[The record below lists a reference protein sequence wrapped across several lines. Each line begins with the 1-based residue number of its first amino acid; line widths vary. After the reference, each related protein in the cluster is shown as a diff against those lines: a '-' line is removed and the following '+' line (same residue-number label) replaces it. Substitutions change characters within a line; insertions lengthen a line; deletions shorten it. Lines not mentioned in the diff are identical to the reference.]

1 MARGAG
7 VLPIKKKSAGKKES
21 DQNSDIT
28 VFSEENFAGNSETF
42 ELSNTQF
49 KTNFDISF
57 KEPVKSIIVSGGL
70 ISTYLQVSTRN
81 YVNESRCYQA
91 IPGYCTLSRAMRA
104 VPLFWRRASWCHR
117 FYLRHV
123 TNKVCVKV
131 QECGGRQ
138 DRGHRVHQESGGR
151 PREPDPPGVRVLPVP
166 GGQSRGQVSRAANDL
181 LVLIICSSTSEAAT
195 GCVSPDL

>member
-91 IPGYCTLSRAMRA
+91 IPGYCTPSRAMRA

-117 FYLRHV
+117 FHLRHV
-123 TNKVCVKV
+123 TNKVRVKV

-151 PREPDPPGVRVLPVP
+151 PREPDPPGVRILPVP